1 MKFVLFSQSVSCK
14 TDLPPNRPR
23 PETMNPLVDFQVYLQ
38 KYADL
43 VDVLP
48 MPILQIHF
56 LPIGD
61 VTHLTN
67 YEKFRSKYSRHSN
80 LLEHDLT
87 LVGLH
92 LPIEI
97 MQLELEL
104 DDGEKARW
112 PKRVL
117 YQFDLKFSHASR
129 RPVN

>member
-1 MKFVLFSQSVSCK
+1 M
-14 TDLPPNRPR
+14 
-23 PETMNPLVDFQVYLQ
+23 
-38 KYADL
+38 
-43 VDVLP
+43 DVLP
-48 MPILQIHF
+48 MPILRIHF
-56 LPIGD
+56 LLIGD
-61 VTHLTN
+61 VTHPTSSSN